1 MKVLSWT
8 NLRLFFHL
16 SNFYILNLI
25 SQPPTLSLLDG
36 TKLRPNTIPWSTSY
50 IWPKSICWKTTAK
63 GKTRSLKYLKF
74 APQRHGLIRKLFVW
88 VCEKPKPSH
97 TLVHTAANQSV
108 YFSGRFF
115 LLTDHETT
123 QELIIQNVHWCNID
137 LLKATNYLAF
147 IRQKSKQLPSKSG
160 LTFSVLNDMLI
171 MLKLYDNFSTKS
183 TSIYWLSFISHGNG
197 ILVCKEFMKTFST
210 TKKYKVA
217 YKNHMR
223 CTKEVKYIFSLW

>member
-1 MKVLSWT
+1 MSGKPLIHIQINTCRWWYS
-8 NLRLFFHL
+8 FF
-16 SNFYILNLI
+16 I
-25 SQPPTLSLLDG
+25 
-36 TKLRPNTIPWSTSY
+36 K
-50 IWPKSICWKTTAK
+50 KSFQIRI
-63 GKTRSLKYLKF
+63 KTRSLKYLKF
-74 APQRHGLIRKLFVW
+74 APQRHGLIWKLFVW

-217 YKNHMR
+217 YKNYMR